1 MRKCLGGV
9 RWCCPGLEGRNT
21 GVPFTT
27 NLHLGMGGANLY
39 PPGITKKLSLR
50 ALQFVWCK

>member
-1 MRKCLGGV
+1 MVLGGV
-9 RWCCPGLEGRNT
+9 VQAGVEGRNT
-21 GVPFTT
+21 GVPFKT
-27 NLHLGMGGANLY
+27 NLHLGMGGAYLY